1 MGPMQGQL
9 GEHFRLLRVSRGP
22 ILGAPMHAK
31 ESSRRA
37 FLAYLAASPLL
48 LEAWAE
54 AAVPQ
59 AASPPASAADLL
71 SVMDFEPLAH
81 QKLPP
86 AHWGYMASGVDDDL
100 TLKANIEAY
109 KHVELRVRRL
119 VDVSNIDL
127 KTEIFGVTYNSP
139 IFLCPVGGQRMFH
152 PEGEVAAARA
162 AKASNALQVLS
173 TQTSIAVED
182 VAKARGTA
190 PWYQLY
196 LPREWADTEKLVKRV
211 EAAGCPVLVWTVDNL
226 AGRNLETAMRFRRED
241 GRDCT
246 VCHSTPNGGRRS
258 PPMFA
263 GLSGAGTNPPTATW
277 DTLDRLRALTSMK
290 LVVKGL
296 ETREDAKLA
305 LDHGADGILV
315 SNHGGRATES
325 LRPTIDALPE
335 VVDAVGGRIPVM
347 VDGGIR
353 RGSDVFKALAYGA
366 RAVGIG
372 RPYVWGLAAF
382 GEQGVTRVL
391 DILRAELTLTMR
403 QCGTPKISQITRGSV
418 ARMNWTR

>member
-1 MGPMQGQL
+1 M
-9 GEHFRLLRVSRGP
+9 RST
-22 ILGAPMHAK
+22 
-31 ESSRRA
+31 ESSRRK
-37 FLAYLAASPLL
+37 FLAYLATSPLL
-48 LEAWAE
+48 FQAWAE

-59 AASPPASAADLL
+59 AVSPPASAGDLL
-71 SVMDFEPLAH
+71 SVMDFESLAH
-81 QKLPP
+81 EKLPP

-100 TLKANIEAY
+100 TLRANIEAY
-109 KHVELRVRRL
+109 KHIELRVRRL

-127 KTEIFGVTYNSP
+127 KSEIFGVTYSSP

-162 AKASNALQVLS
+162 AKASNSLQVLS
-173 TQTSIAVED
+173 TQTSVAVED

-196 LPREWADTEKLVKRV
+196 LPQKWEDTEKLVRRV
-211 EAAGCPVLVWTVDNL
+211 ESAGCPVLVWTVDNL
-226 AGRNLETAMRFRRED
+226 AGRNLETATRLRRAD

-246 VCHSTPNGGRRS
+246 VCHTTPNGGRRS
-258 PPMFA
+258 PAMFT
-263 GLSGAGTNPPTATW
+263 GLSGTGTNPLTATW

-296 ETREDAKLA
+296 ETRDDAKLA

-315 SNHGGRATES
+315 SNHGGRATET
-325 LRPTIDALPE
+325 LRPTIEALPD

-353 RGSDVFKALAYGA
+353 RGADVFKALAYGA
-366 RAVGIG
+366 RGVGIG
-372 RPYVWGLAAF
+372 RPYVWGLTAF

-403 QCGTPKISQITRGSV
+403 QCGTTKLSQITRASV
-418 ARMNWTR
+418 ERMTWAR

>member
-1 MGPMQGQL
+1 
-9 GEHFRLLRVSRGP
+9 
-22 ILGAPMHAK
+22 MHSK
-31 ESSRRA
+31 ESSRRK

-48 LEAWAE
+48 FEAWAE

-59 AASPPASAADLL
+59 AALPPAGAGDLL
-71 SVMDFEPLAH
+71 SVMDFESLAR

-109 KHVELRVRRL
+109 KHIELRVRRL

-127 KTEIFGVTYNSP
+127 KQEIFGVTYNSP

-162 AKASNALQVLS
+162 AKASNSLQVLS

-196 LPREWADTEKLVKRV
+196 LPQKWEDTEKLVKRA

-226 AGRNLETAMRFRRED
+226 AGRNLETATRFRRED

-246 VCHSTPNGGRRS
+246 VCHATPNGGRRS

-263 GLSGAGTNPPTATW
+263 GLSGTGTNPLTATW

-290 LVVKGL
+290 LVVKGI
-296 ETREDAKLA
+296 ETRDDAKLA
-305 LDHGADGILV
+305 LDHGVDGILV
-315 SNHGGRATES
+315 SNHGGRATET
-325 LRPTIDALPE
+325 LRPTIEALPE

-353 RGSDVFKALAYGA
+353 RGADVFKALAFGA

-372 RPYVWGLAAF
+372 RPYVWGLTAF
-382 GEQGVTRVL
+382 GEQGVTRIL

-403 QCGTPKISQITRGSV
+403 QCGTPKLSQITRASV
-418 ARMNWTR
+418 ERMTWAR